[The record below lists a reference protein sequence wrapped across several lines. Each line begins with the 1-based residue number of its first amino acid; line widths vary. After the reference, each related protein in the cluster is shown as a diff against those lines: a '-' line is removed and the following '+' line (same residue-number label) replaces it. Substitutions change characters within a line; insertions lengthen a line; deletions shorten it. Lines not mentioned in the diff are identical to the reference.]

1 MLRKFMQVC
10 RALLLSGGIV
20 VLLAACTANPYSSEV
35 IAPNHANQQNKID
48 KLILVSDQLY
58 RKALLGDRIGVLQD
72 LNQIAAWI
80 TEMEFKGITSIEG
93 ISALAGS
100 VTEAKRIF
108 NSSQSKPEEETMAA
122 AKIRYATDALKH
134 KHTPLWHQLY
144 DVLINDLK
152 LLNQNVKE
160 NRRQEAEAA
169 FDKFTSHI
177 ATIEPAILIA
187 RQPEDVEKLHS
198 LLTYVKAQLRLQPY
212 NVKEIQR
219 GIQLLADTLDYI
231 FDKKHDSA
239 FLPAVE
245 PQNPLL
251 WTIGIGAAIIMALMY
266 TAWRMYLGQDDIV
279 PVHRHGNR
287 E

>member
-1 MLRKFMQVC
+1 MVRKFMQIC
-10 RALLLSGGIV
+10 RVMLLSTGIV
-20 VLLAACTANPYSSEV
+20 MLLASCSVQQYSSEV
-35 IAPNHANQQNKID
+35 MVPAADQQNKID

-58 RKALLGDRIGVLQD
+58 RKALQGDRIGVLQD
-72 LNQIAAWI
+72 LNRIAEWI
-80 TEMEFKGITSIEG
+80 TEIEFKGIASIEG

-108 NSSQSKPEEETMAA
+108 NSTQSRPEEETIAA

-134 KHTPLWHQLY
+134 KHAPLWHQLY
-144 DVLINDLK
+144 DVLSADLQLINK
-152 LLNQNVKE
+152 HVKE
-160 NRRQEAEAA
+160 NRRRETEAA
-169 FDKFTSHI
+169 FAKFTSHI

-219 GIQLLADTLDYI
+219 GIQLLADTFDYI

-245 PQNPLL
+245 PQNPLI

-266 TAWRMYLGQDDIV
+266 TAWRMYLGQEDIV